1 MGGTQRT
8 GGYTAARRSPFGR
21 NAPVQGYALNLGPPS
36 RQRLPLTS
44 FYPFSDMPQ
53 TPFRRQMPPQ
63 RDNGPPLGPHS
74 AVLSQKSLF
83 LPIDRL

>member
-21 NAPVQGYALNLGPPS
+21 NAPLQGYALNLGPPS

-63 RDNGPPLGPHS
+63 RDNAPHWGRTRPYS
-74 AVLSQKSLF
+74 PKRVYF
-83 LPIDRL
+83 YP